1 MKQIIVDL
9 VSLDLLGRHF
19 AVCIYGY
26 GLMLVAGFLAAIY
39 LARWR
44 ARRCGEDPDVITRCG
59 LLSLVGGIVGGRVA
73 YVIQHW
79 SSEFA
84 TAPDPLT
91 AALDVTSGGL
101 IYHGGLILATA
112 MVVAYLWAKRLPV
125 RRYLD
130 IIAISLMVGLAFGR
144 AGCLLNGCCFGTACP
159 ADWPAGMRFPMFSKP
174 LVKLTGG
181 LGGFSSHTEEPS
193 PVYEH
198 QFSLGLVQPDER
210 LFDPG
215 PPRHVWPPRYLHG
228 RLTNDQV
235 AELLDESRW
244 EADFHALAGEDGRI
258 SEAEWR
264 HGLAAGTGLLRGS
277 ENWGQAVLHFDHGWD
292 GQLDLDEMR
301 QYLEARRAW
310 VMARF
315 DVNGDGVLDP
325 SERAAAN
332 AYLQADLFALA
343 SASRSLPVKP
353 AQLLS
358 LIGALVVAALL
369 WGFFRLRSR
378 EGQVFALMAMLYS
391 AVRFLEEGIRDQN
404 AHNMARGQMT
414 HNQIT
419 AIVIAAAGAL
429 MWVVLHYLPPS
440 AGPTAV
446 QRLAAKNSNLPAG
459 KARHGRR
466 GTT

>member
-1 MKQIIVDL
+1 
-9 VSLDLLGRHF
+9 
-19 AVCIYGY
+19 
-26 GLMLVAGFLAAIY
+26 
-39 LARWR
+39 
-44 ARRCGEDPDVITRCG
+44 
-59 LLSLVGGIVGGRVA
+59 
-73 YVIQHW
+73 
-79 SSEFA
+79 
-84 TAPDPLT
+84 
-91 AALDVTSGGL
+91 
-101 IYHGGLILATA
+101 
-112 MVVAYLWAKRLPV
+112 V

-343 SASRSLPVKP
+343 SASRSLLVKP